1 MRPDRDKNFRNMI
14 DVHHH
19 ILPARYVRE
28 IGEAYIT
35 AQGSATRLPAWSVE
49 GALGGM
55 DAAGICTAISSIS
68 APGFAPLAAAPAAAL
83 ARWCNEYAAQIGTD
97 HPGRFGFFAA
107 LPLPD
112 IEASLREVEHGF
124 DRLRA
129 DGVCMLTHHDGHYL
143 GSALYDPLYAE
154 LDRRGAVVFVH
165 PTAPINMQL
174 VAGLSPSTL
183 EFPFDTT
190 RAVVDLVFAG
200 VPTRYPRIRWIFS
213 HAGGAIPYLAGRV
226 DLLTANKPKLREW
239 IPHGFAT
246 ELRKLY
252 FDCALSSSTGT
263 LDALV
268 AQVGMDRLLF
278 GTDYPFGPKDQ
289 ITAAACGVA
298 ALPWS
303 EDRKQQLRSGNAAR
317 LFPHWCV

>member
-1 MRPDRDKNFRNMI
+1 MI
-14 DVHHH
+14 DVHQH
-19 ILPARYVRE
+19 ILPARYVQE
-28 IGEAYIT
+28 VGEAYIT
-35 AQGSATRLPAWSVE
+35 AQGSSTRLPPWSVE
-49 GALGGM
+49 GALQGM
-55 DAAGICTAISSIS
+55 DAAGIRTAINSIS

-83 ARWCNEYAAQIGTD
+83 ARWCNELAAQIGAD

-112 IEASLREVEHGF
+112 IDASLREVEHGF
-124 DRLRA
+124 DRLGA
-129 DGVCMLTHHDGHYL
+129 DGVCVLTHHGGHYL
-143 GSALYDPLYAE
+143 GSALYDPLYEE

-165 PTAPINMQL
+165 PTAPASMQL

-190 RAVVDLVFAG
+190 RAVADIVLAG
-200 VPTRYPRIRWIFS
+200 VLTRYPRIRWIFS

-226 DLLTANKPKLREW
+226 ELLTTNKPALRER
-239 IPHGFAT
+239 IPQGFSA

-252 FDCALSSSTGT
+252 FDCALSLSPTT

-268 AQVGMDRLLF
+268 AEVGMDRLLF
-278 GTDYPFGPKDQ
+278 GSDYPFGPKDQ
-289 ITAAACGVA
+289 MTTAARGIA

-303 EDRKQQLRSGNAAR
+303 EDRKQQLRSGNAAQ
-317 LFPHWCV
+317 LFPRWRA